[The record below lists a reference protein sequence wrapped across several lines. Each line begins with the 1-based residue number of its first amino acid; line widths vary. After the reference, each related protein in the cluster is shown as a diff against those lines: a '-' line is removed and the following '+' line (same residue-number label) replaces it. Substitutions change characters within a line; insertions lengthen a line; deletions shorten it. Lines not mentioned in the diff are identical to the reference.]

1 MTTLLAGGAGWLA
14 LRAWATLR
22 ATAFPYLGMLVA
34 MLLRLDEYTGHAH
47 HGHEVVAA

>member
-14 LRAWATLR
+14 LRAWATCAR
-22 ATAFPYLGMLVA
+22 RRFPISRMLVA
-34 MLLRLDEYTGHAH
+34 MLLRLDVYAGHAH